1 MTRPARLFRRLGLAA
16 LVAASLAHG
25 RVAWAFDE
33 ADRRA
38 GRETITS
45 QIEAFRRDDGA
56 AAYGLAAPSIQQV
69 FPSQDGFMEM
79 VRQGYRPVYRPRTYE
94 FGESRDEGETLEQA
108 LRIQDADG
116 TDWDAVYSLQKQPDG
131 SWKISGC
138 RLVKRPGEA
147 A

>member
-1 MTRPARLFRRLGLAA
+1 MPARFHRRRIAA
-16 LVAASLAHG
+16 LVAGSLAG
-25 RVAWAFDE
+25 LTAAWGLDD

-38 GRETITS
+38 GRDAIAS
-45 QIEAFRRDDGA
+45 QIEAFKRDDGA

-79 VRQGYRPVYRPRTYE
+79 VRQGYRPVYRPRAYE
-94 FGESRDEGETLEQA
+94 FGASRDEGEGFEQA
-108 LRIQDADG
+108 LRIQDAEG
-116 TDWDAVYSLQKQPDG
+116 MEWDAVYSLQKQPDG

-147 A
+147 V